1 MSKERRGAGPPS
13 HGGPNMPKNRFIAL
27 STLAMM
33 VACGPPPPP
42 PGPSL
47 SRAETLIA
55 EGRLQDAEGE
65 LDRVLAANI
74 PGERDRGYTQ
84 RGCLR
89 MERGNAR
96 GAVEDLARVFALDA
110 QGHLCLGQ
118 AQALLANHAEAMKHL
133 VPLVDSGQF
142 PPTAGEMAVRAAL
155 GLRLVDEGLRLARL
169 VARAHPGHV
178 PALALLAQT
187 QAVTGDPEGALET
200 LNAAG
205 RIDRQSAE
213 VPFVRGNILWAMDK
227 YDEAAEQFGQAL
239 EHNPAFAEAARNLGV
254 ALIQGGRYEAAVP
267 ALEKALVLSPEDL
280 GVMNN
285 LGVAL
290 ASSGQV
296 ARAATLYEEAR
307 KLLPDEPR
315 LLNNLV
321 DVYIRLGRLDEART
335 LLTELVAMAPARANA
350 SQRLKDLESFE
361 VLQSFLCEGKGAIKA
376 AHQQLKVRKWAH
388 GEIVS
393 SLERVLK
400 DPIFTSALERK
411 EQECRK

>member
-1 MSKERRGAGPPS
+1 
-13 HGGPNMPKNRFIAL
+13 MPKTRIIAL
-27 STLAMM
+27 STLAIMT
-33 VACGPPPPP
+33 ACGPPPPP

-47 SRAETLIA
+47 SLAETMIA
-55 EGRLQDAEGE
+55 EGRLRDAEGE

-89 MERGNAR
+89 VERGNAR
-96 GAVEDLARVFALDA
+96 GAVEDLTRVFRLDA

-118 AQALLANHAEAMKHL
+118 AHALLANHAEAMEHL

-142 PPTAGEMAVRAAL
+142 PPAAGEMAVRAAL
-155 GLRLVDEGLRLARL
+155 GLRRVDEGLRLARL
-169 VARAHPGHV
+169 VAQAHPSHV
-178 PALALLAQT
+178 PGLALLAQT
-187 QAVTGDPEGALET
+187 QAVTGDPSGALET
-200 LNAAG
+200 LDGAG
-205 RIDRQSAE
+205 RVDRHSAE

-227 YDEAAEQFGQAL
+227 YDEAAEQFGKAL

-254 ALIQGGRYEAAVP
+254 ALIQGGRYEAAVT
-267 ALEKALVLSPEDL
+267 ALAPEDL

-290 ASSGQV
+290 ASTGQV
-296 ARAATLYEEAR
+296 TRAATLYEEAR
-307 KLLPDEPR
+307 KQLPDEPR

-335 LLTELVAMAPARANA
+335 LLSELVAMAPARANA

-361 VLQSFLCEGKGAIKA
+361 VLMGFLCQGKGAVKA
-376 AHQQLKVRKWAH
+376 AHQQLKARKWAH
-388 GEIVS
+388 DEIVS

-400 DPIFTSALERK
+400 DPIFTSALEHK
-411 EQECRK
+411 EQKCRK